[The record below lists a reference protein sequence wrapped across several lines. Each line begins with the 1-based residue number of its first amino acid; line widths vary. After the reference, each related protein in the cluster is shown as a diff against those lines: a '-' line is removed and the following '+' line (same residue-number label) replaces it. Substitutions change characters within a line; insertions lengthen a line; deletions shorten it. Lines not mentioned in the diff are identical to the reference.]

1 MLYPIFPLYLV
12 WQFSKDKKLENL
24 LLIYDVE
31 TGKPVLVDYSDF
43 NKRPQKFI
51 LKAIIYNQLYDLKN
65 GK

>member
-1 MLYPIFPLYLV
+1 MIGQLYIFVVSGLY
-12 WQFSKDKKLENL
+12 L